1 MLLKDEDL
9 VGMQVEYYCFVAI
22 GGLTKQCIKKKI
34 PLGPRIKM
42 KSLIENYGQEEAAVP
57 EGAASQMPEGL
68 TMISLKELVFHEDV
82 GRGSFGAVF
91 R

>member
-1 MLLKDEDL
+1 
-9 VGMQVEYYCFVAI
+9 
-22 GGLTKQCIKKKI
+22 
-34 PLGPRIKM
+34 M